1 MIIVAWRE
9 TYPPPEEYG
18 IEIGTEFDSDFEI
31 DNLDSNTQDNQQNE
45 LEDNDP
51 EDNNLEDTQPENNAE
66 IENLDD
72 IEHVKIASKQL
83 VNLVMQRQAIIR
95 ALVKRLAIDEE
106 NVRIQRF
113 EG

>member
-1 MIIVAWRE
+1 MASFDL
-9 TYPPPEEYG
+9 
-18 IEIGTEFDSDFEI
+18 IELS
-31 DNLDSNTQDNQQNE
+31 LDPLDVTPT
-45 LEDNDP
+45 LEDEFTSTVVKN
-51 EDNNLEDTQPENNAE
+51 E

-72 IEHVKIASKQL
+72 IDHVKIASKQL

-95 ALVKRLAIDEE
+95 ALVKRLATDKE